1 MREADNPRTTAQ
13 TLNDRVAR
21 LEGRL
26 ALLSTASPLN
36 WMRWVPVAI
45 LALVVVGALLFG
57 ARIVLVPLLSSV
69 ALAYLMA
76 PIANW
81 FERRGWS
88 RSTASILA
96 LISATLVT
104 VLLLIFIL
112 PNLWAQLHHSYEQ
125 GRALVTDQARV
136 DRTLERVRQ
145 MSPAA
150 YKYLQDA
157 IGDLDDPAKEAQLRG
172 MAVAWLQRGLFGLV
186 NLTTSIVDLLLIPFF
201 VFYLL
206 CDYREVR
213 SRIDSL
219 IPPRHRA
226 ITGDLIHQLN
236 RVISTYIRSQMLIG
250 LTMGVLY
257 GIGFMIL
264 RVPLGLTIGLA
275 AGLLNFIPYLGTLIG
290 LVLAL
295 GFVALDGAGF
305 GRISGVLGIFAAVQ
319 MLEGYYL
326 TPRFLSTSLNLHPM
340 LVLLGLMI
348 GGSLFGLL
356 GIILAVPVVAAGK
369 VILDLLETHYRES
382 AFYRRTTSELLTE
395 AGNPA
400 ELMTDSAPV
409 SSTPIITAD
418 LEPRQPRIV
427 ITTGELRSRLP
438 KIAPEDR

>member
-26 ALLSTASPLN
+26 AVLSTSSPLN
-36 WMRWVPVAI
+36 WMRWIPVAI
-45 LALVVVGALLFG
+45 IALVVVGALLLG

-88 RSTASILA
+88 RPTASILA
-96 LISATLVT
+96 LVSATLVSIL
-104 VLLLIFIL
+104 VLIFIL
-112 PNLWAQLHHSYEQ
+112 PGLWEQLQHSYEQ
-125 GRALVTDQARV
+125 AQALVTDKARV
-136 DRTLERVRQ
+136 EQMKARVHQ
-145 MSPAA
+145 MSPTA
-150 YKYLQDA
+150 YEYLGKYLD
-157 IGDLDDPAKEAQLRG
+157 DLNDPAKKEQLRA
-172 MAVAWLQRGLFGLV
+172 MAAAWLQRGLFGLV
-186 NLTTSIVDLLLIPFF
+186 DLTTSILDLLLIPFF

-213 SRIDSL
+213 ARLDLL

-236 RVISTYIRSQMLIG
+236 RVLSTYIRNQMLIG

-257 GIGFMIL
+257 GIGFSIL

-275 AGLLNFIPYLGTLIG
+275 AGLLNFIPYLGTLTG
-290 LVLAL
+290 LILSL
-295 GFVALDGAGF
+295 GFVALDGAGI

-326 TPRFLSTSLNLHPM
+326 TPRLLSTSLNLHPM

-356 GIILAVPVVAAGK
+356 GIILAVPVVATGK
-369 VILDLLETHYRES
+369 VIFNLLETHYRES
-382 AFYRRTTSELLTE
+382 AFYRRTTTELLTG
-395 AGNPA
+395 AGDPA
-400 ELMTDSAPV
+400 ELGTDSTSV
-409 SSTPIITAD
+409 SSAPIITTD

-438 KIAPEDR
+438 KIAPEDN